1 MESLVHPKERVY
13 FFLSLLVSFAVYIAL
28 AAWAVLSIRTF
39 SAMLSYLI
47 LGVVFAFVSK
57 GMFIGRLRGNSVR
70 ISQQQFP
77 HVYQSLERMTQRVGL
92 SLMPAAYVQQ
102 AGGLLNA
109 FATRFLGRS
118 FVVIYSDVLELAY
131 EEGQQALD
139 FVICHELAHLK
150 RRHLM
155 WRTILIGSY
164 SIPWLALA
172 YSRACEYTCDRF
184 GAAYVPEGAEK
195 GVLVLAAGKK
205 LYRQV
210 NSEEFRHQ
218 VETEKGFWIWYS
230 EIYSTHPYLP
240 KRIAAMREQL
250 TRQGLVGMAVAST
263 N

>member
-1 MESLVHPKERVY
+1 MESLVHPKERIY
-13 FFLSLLVSFAVYIAL
+13 FVLSLLVSLSVYGAL
-28 AAWAVLSIRTF
+28 AAWAILSIQTF
-39 SAMLSYLI
+39 GAILFYLV
-47 LGVVFAFVSK
+47 LGVVVGFISK
-57 GMFIGRLRGNSVR
+57 GMFMGRLRGNSVR

-92 SLMPAAYVQQ
+92 PSMPAAYVQQ

-109 FATRFLGRS
+109 FATRFLGRN

-150 RRHLM
+150 RRHLT
-155 WRTILIGSY
+155 WRTLFVGSY
-164 SIPWLALA
+164 IIPWLALA

-184 GAAYVPEGAEK
+184 GASYVPEGAEK
-195 GVLVLAAGKK
+195 GVLVLAAGKR

-210 NSEEFRHQ
+210 NSEEFRRQ
-218 VETEKGFWIWYS
+218 IETEKGFWIWYS

-240 KRIAAMREQL
+240 KRIAAVREQL
-250 TRQGLVGMAVAST
+250 TRQGQGAMAVAAA